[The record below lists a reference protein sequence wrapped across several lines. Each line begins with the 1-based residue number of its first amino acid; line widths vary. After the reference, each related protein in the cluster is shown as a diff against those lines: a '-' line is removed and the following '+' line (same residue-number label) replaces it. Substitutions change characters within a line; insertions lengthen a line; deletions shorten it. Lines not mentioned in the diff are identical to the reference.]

1 MCRTYRVPWHPSTA
15 YRGTT
20 GEFEDGKA
28 RPHLGVVVKVEVGAK
43 KGGAVYE
50 VADAKDKKHLV
61 YAKNM
66 HAVYPSDPMTKPGT
80 PPAEVLDDPRGR
92 GSRRLGVGV
101 GVVEVLEPTPTLNS
115 SLPLP

>member
-1 MCRTYRVPWHPSTA
+1 MAAAAERYVHRTRISLGRAVRTA

-61 YAKNM
+61 YAKNK

-80 PPAEVLDDPRGR
+80 PPAEVLDDY
-92 GSRRLGVGV
+92 LY
-101 GVVEVLEPTPTLNS
+101 PTLAPT
-115 SLPLP
+115 LPKP